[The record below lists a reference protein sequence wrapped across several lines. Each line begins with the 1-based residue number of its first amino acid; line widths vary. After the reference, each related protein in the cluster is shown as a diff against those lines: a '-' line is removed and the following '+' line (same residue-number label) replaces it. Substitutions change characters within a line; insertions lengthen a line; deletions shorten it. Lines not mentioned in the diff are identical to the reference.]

1 MSVTGLAASYYTLQR
16 TSPYLLDPVTA
27 SGSGHSPSRT
37 LSSPSSIQVRAEAAG
52 TVVVAGTVDGSSTS
66 ETLTFTAAGYK
77 STGRRFSAVT
87 TLTPTGAIIG
97 TTFSAKA
104 LASDGSPN
112 PKMKSNVSTGLPGA
126 FSPGAP
132 KWAAQRDA
140 KVESRQAMIAF
151 DWRPDLEIRR
161 ADFLVDEQT
170 SERWK
175 VEGTNLFR
183 GGVMPHHWEVH
194 VSLWDGEAPE

>member
-1 MSVTGLAASYYTLQR
+1 MISSLARSTYTLQR

-27 SGSGHSPSRT
+27 SGSGHAPSRT

-52 TVVVAGTVDGSSTS
+52 TVVVAGTVDGYSTS

-77 STGRRFSAVT
+77 STARRFSSVT
-87 TLTPTGAIIG
+87 SITPAGGIVG

-104 LASDGSPN
+104 LGADGSVN
-112 PKMKSNVSTGLPGA
+112 PKLKANVSTGLPGA

-132 KWAAQRDA
+132 KWAAQRDV
-140 KVESRQAMIAF
+140 KVETRQAMIGF
-151 DWRPDLEIRR
+151 DYWGPDLEFRR
-161 ADFLVDEQT
+161 GDLLVDEQT
-170 SERWK
+170 AERWK
-175 VEGTNLFR
+175 VEGTNLF
-183 GGVMPHHWEVH
+183 GGARPHHWETH